1 MIADMLE
8 ALLAKTEGEREIT
21 AFLKKHPAILLDALV
36 RFGDGSCV
44 VADFPFGTEFK
55 ADFAVLAPFSG
66 GWEVHFVELEPP
78 DAHLFNAD
86 GTAAKRL
93 NQAIAQVSEWRTFI
107 EKNRSTVLR
116 DLTRFAKDRDLVR
129 GPREQEPTC
138 HVGWPIDHPRAAHIR
153 HYDIVIGRRNT
164 LSDQEVERKSA
175 FKENHQIDVMTFD
188 RLLEAARNRDRQ
200 RPSA

>member
-1 MIADMLE
+1 MIADKLQ
-8 ALLAKTEGEREIT
+8 ALLAKTKGERDVT
-21 AFLKKHPAILLDALV
+21 AFLKKHPSIVLDALV

-78 DAHLFNAD
+78 DARLFNSD
-86 GTAAKRL
+86 GTAARRL

-107 EKNRSTVLR
+107 EKNRATVLR
-116 DLTRFAKDRDLVR
+116 DLTRFAKERDLIR

-153 HYDIVIGRRNT
+153 HYDIVIGRRSD
-164 LSDQEVERKSA
+164 LSDQEIERKSA
-175 FKENHQIDVMTFD
+175 FKENHQIEVMTFD
-188 RLLEAARNRDRQ
+188 RFLEAARNSDRKF
-200 RPSA
+200 PSA